1 MMKLKALFGASVLLA
16 AVLVGTLVAPAT
28 SQLPP
33 ERVTLTFFDP
43 SSIES
48 RKKIDEKPDGFSPGD
63 WELSRDKQ
71 LNPET
76 CETAGQVVTQF
87 VIVEKL
93 GNENAYFKLNG
104 DLLLDDGTI
113 SFQAAG
119 KFSDFGSEGG
129 FKFSV
134 IGGTGAYKD
143 ATGEATIVEGTPM
156 CDKNGETVTVDL
168 LLQH

>member
-1 MMKLKALFGASVLLA
+1 MKLKALFGASALLA

-43 SSIES
+43 NSVEF
-48 RKKIDEKPDGFSPGD
+48 RKVIDEKPNGFSSGD
-63 WELSRDKQ
+63 WELAREKQ

-87 VIVEKL
+87 VLVKKL
-93 GNENAYFKLNG
+93 GNENAYFRLNG

-113 SFQAAG
+113 SFQGAG

-143 ATGEATIVEGTPM
+143 ATGEASIVERTPM
-156 CDKNGETVTVDL
+156 CDQKGETVTLDL